1 MGAVPRLRT
10 LLDVPPPEAVVRVG
24 EEERRD
30 SRTEGAWKA
39 VLRLY
44 RAGLHPAIALHV
56 RHRGR
61 VLLDRTVGHL
71 HHAPGS
77 DPGPVAT
84 PDSLFSLF
92 SGSKIVTAA
101 LVHALVDDGRL
112 DLDRPVAD
120 VLPDFGQHGKHGVR
134 LLHLLNHTAGIPDMP
149 PGLDAMA
156 ILRSGKMPLDAVYA
170 LRPQTPPGQ
179 RVAYHPVTAWFVV
192 QELVEQA
199 TGKPLRALL
208 RERLLGPLGIDH
220 LGYGVAP
227 ARVPEVALHAVTGPP
242 APPVMARIFERSIG
256 APLVEAVRVSNEP
269 AFLTAVL
276 PSANVTGRPRDA
288 SRFMAML
295 LGGGALDGVRVLSE
309 AAVRNMTTPATPR
322 QFDATFGF
330 PMRYGLGVMM
340 GGRRFSLYGLDTAE
354 AFGHLGLS
362 NVVVFAD
369 PARDLVVSFLNTG
382 KPLMDHEML
391 RWYWVLQRIVSTFPR
406 R

>member
-1 MGAVPRLRT
+1 MPRLRT
-10 LLDVPPPEAVVRVG
+10 LVDVPAAAEVVRVG
-24 EEERRD
+24 EEDRRD

-56 RHRGR
+56 RHRGL

-71 HHAPGS
+71 HHAPGAK
-77 DPGPVAT
+77 PGPVAT
-84 PDSLFSLF
+84 PESLFSLF

-101 LVHALVDDGRL
+101 LVHALVDDGL
-112 DLDRPVAD
+112 LALDRAVAD
-120 VLPDFGQHGKHGVR
+120 VLPSFGQHGKHNIHLR
-134 LLHLLNHTAGIPDMP
+134 HLLNHTAGIPDMP

-156 ILRSGKMPLDAVYA
+156 ILRSGKMPLDAIYA
-170 LRPQTPPGQ
+170 LRPQTAPGE
-179 RVAYHPVTAWFVV
+179 RVAYHPVTTWFVV
-192 QELVEQA
+192 QELLETVS
-199 TGKPLRALL
+199 GKPLRRLL
-208 RERLLGPLGIDH
+208 RERLLDPLGFGAF
-220 LGYGVAP
+220 GYGVAP
-227 ARVPEVALHAVTGPP
+227 DRVPDVALHAVTGPP
-242 APPVMARIFERSIG
+242 APPFMARIFERSIG
-256 APLVEAVRVSNEP
+256 APLDVAVRVSNEP

-276 PSANVTGRPRDA
+276 PSANVTGRPRDT

-295 LGGGALDGVRVLSE
+295 LGGGALDGVRVMSE
-309 AAVRNMTTPATPR
+309 TAVRNMVTPSTPR